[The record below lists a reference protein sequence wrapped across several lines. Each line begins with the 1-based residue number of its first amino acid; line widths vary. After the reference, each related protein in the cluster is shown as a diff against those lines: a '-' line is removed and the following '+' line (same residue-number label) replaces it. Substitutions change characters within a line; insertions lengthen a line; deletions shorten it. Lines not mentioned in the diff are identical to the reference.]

1 MDRFLIK
8 NPKPKILTQK
18 EETAKHAECGSSN
31 KNVIHDETNETETSE
46 TNENE
51 SSFANS
57 STKEPKPKMKK
68 RYKQKFRQQW
78 KETFKWL
85 TVTENNQSFC
95 TVCHITVRGGIPH
108 FKRHENTSLHIQ
120 NYEKAKNAPKIT
132 RYIKEPDDKLEK
144 SIKRAELKLVAFI
157 NEHNLAFLLMDH
169 LILLLVSIFPDSNI
183 AKGLKC
189 NRTKATKVTKDCLA
203 QEQLNL
209 VTTVLRNQFF
219 SLIIDETTDVSTQK
233 SLVLIAR
240 YFDNI
245 QQRSRDV
252 FIGLLRIKN
261 CTAQGIFEAINVF
274 LLEANIPIKNLL
286 GFAADNAAVM
296 MGQIAGVQALFKTLV
311 PNIFVLGC
319 ICHSFHLCSS
329 AAAKKLPRS
338 IEEFVRSIYNYFAHS
353 SKRQESLQEFQAFV
367 NVKPHK
373 MLHPSQT
380 RWLSLQA
387 AVDRVLENWD
397 ALTLYFRMEATEEDL
412 NSARNILRC
421 LEHPTYKMYFTFL
434 SYILELVNK
443 LNLEFQAEKPKI
455 FNMLTRMSDFYR
467 SLLRS
472 YLKKVYIDNTNL
484 NDVECKNP
492 EYFLPLESIYL
503 GAKTEI
509 LMSKDNLDKTELH
522 NFRLRCLEFYT
533 ELASQIKKHKALS
546 GEIGSI
552 SLYAEKY
559 FPQLVDDIEKL
570 NSEWRLLADLNE
582 LKTMD
587 KSDIEAFW
595 SNIFSL
601 KNQLN
606 ELMFPHLKKSMQ
618 GLLSLPHSS
627 AAAERRFSQVTLLK
641 TKLRNRLEIETLDT
655 ILHTKEL
662 INNQCCHNWEPSS
675 SLLQMKVTY

>member
-1 MDRFLIK
+1 FLRDADAK
-8 NPKPKILTQK
+8 LDKYRNYGQK

-219 SLIIDETTDVSTQK
+219 SLIIDETTNAPPVS
-233 SLVLIAR
+233 
-240 YFDNI
+240 D
-245 QQRSRDV
+245 
-252 FIGLLRIKN
+252 
-261 CTAQGIFEAINVF
+261 
-274 LLEANIPIKNLL
+274 
-286 GFAADNAAVM
+286 
-296 MGQIAGVQALFKTLV
+296 
-311 PNIFVLGC
+311 
-319 ICHSFHLCSS
+319 
-329 AAAKKLPRS
+329 
-338 IEEFVRSIYNYFAHS
+338 
-353 SKRQESLQEFQAFV
+353 
-367 NVKPHK
+367 K
-373 MLHPSQT
+373 M
-380 RWLSLQA
+380 A

-455 FNMLTRMSDFYR
+455 FNMLTRVSDFYR

-533 ELASQIKKHKALS
+533 ELASQIKKRFDFTDPIRHCQVKL
-546 GEIGSI
+546 EV

-606 ELMFPHLKKSMQ
+606 ELMFPHLKKLMQ

-641 TKLRNRLEIETLDT
+641 TKLKNRLEIETLDT